1 MVDEVGITP
10 AKQALVDVIAAG
22 IPRSPGKGF
31 AHLQL
36 RLIGREPVHFGQF
49 FTYWVERAE
58 GIDPSLLQ
66 GYIVRPQISLFHG
79 PDGNILQLADANG
92 LQMVIAAVPIADQ
105 AVDTVAFD
113 EAAEEGIPALRLA
126 GKALVMTDAWPAL
139 VPTVEMDSIY
149 LVTGIAQRLA
159 QVLKERAQW
168 PLQQ

>member
-1 MVDEVGITP
+1 
-10 AKQALVDVIAAG
+10 
-22 IPRSPGKGF
+22 
-31 AHLQL
+31 
-36 RLIGREPVHFGQF
+36 
-49 FTYWVERAE
+49 
-58 GIDPSLLQ
+58 
-66 GYIVRPQISLFHG
+66 
-79 PDGNILQLADANG
+79 
-92 LQMVIAAVPIADQ
+92 MVIAAVPIADQ

-159 QVLKERAQW
+159 QVLKEGAQW